1 MKKVIVVMCFAP
13 YVSLSTFVIEFL
25 LAAFFLLKDP
35 RDNLNRVIA
44 LIALLLG
51 FYQLNEFLI
60 CVSGLS
66 LFTMFAMMIIAI
78 LPGLGITYTLIIFR
92 KKIKFRWHVL
102 IYLPAIFF
110 VLVFAISDYFK
121 QSAICFTVFV
131 QYPGAGLLGM
141 FFALYYLV
149 YLVAGLIMFYFISSN
164 VKSIYEKR
172 LGYLGML
179 GLFIFIVPTFV
190 FLFFLPALEIQFASI
205 LCEFAL
211 LFAIELVVVL
221 WYKDKHKLRY

>member
-1 MKKVIVVMCFAP
+1 MCFAP

-25 LAAFFLLKDP
+25 LAAFFLLKSP
-35 RDNLNRVIA
+35 KDNLNRVIA

-51 FYQLNEFLI
+51 VYQLNEFLI

-66 LFTMFAMMIIAI
+66 LFTMFAMMTIAI
-78 LPGLGITYTLIIFR
+78 LPGLGITYVLIIFR

-121 QSAICFTVFV
+121 RSAICSTVFV

-172 LGYLGML
+172 LGYLGVL
-179 GLFIFIVPTFV
+179 GLLVFIVPTFV